1 MDALKI
7 AIVAILVF
15 NLGTSVVRWLSEDST
30 PESYIETPVAEGLEL
45 KALTALTKEIRSGQ
59 ELERRLNEKEGINN
73 LDLNSDD
80 IVDYVTVTEF
90 GAVNNKIGYSLVVEP
105 AQNEKQE
112 IATITVEKNQNQAE
126 IQVIGNEQIYGDN
139 AIYNDSTPIERNIS
153 QSRYHGSGLFPVMAT
168 YFLMRPLWAS
178 PWYYG
183 YYPSHFSPYNRSNS
197 AGYAR
202 QTKSYQTNSVKS
214 GTNAYQNKSPQK
226 ISSPNKGK
234 TANRGI
240 NRSLTKP
247 TATQKKFQANNK
259 KIRSGGF
266 GNSGKRTLS
275 TKKSTRSSSLFGG
288 SSFRSSKSSSRSF
301 SFGGK

>member
-1 MDALKI
+1 
-7 AIVAILVF
+7 
-15 NLGTSVVRWLSEDST
+15 
-30 PESYIETPVAEGLEL
+30 
-45 KALTALTKEIRSGQ
+45 
-59 ELERRLNEKEGINN
+59 
-73 LDLNSDD
+73 
-80 IVDYVTVTEF
+80 
-90 GAVNNKIGYSLVVEP
+90 
-105 AQNEKQE
+105 
-112 IATITVEKNQNQAE
+112 
-126 IQVIGNEQIYGDN
+126 
-139 AIYNDSTPIERNIS
+139 
-153 QSRYHGSGLFPVMAT
+153 MAT